1 MAALKQALKRLANQT
16 AQFIEPEQWAKI
28 REVIRNNEKQLVTPF
43 DEVVQG
49 LLERIILMEYN
60 DGTFKRV
67 NPVLEL
73 SDAYRQLDIG
83 A

>member
-1 MAALKQALKRLANQT
+1 
-16 AQFIEPEQWAKI
+16 
-28 REVIRNNEKQLVTPF
+28 
-43 DEVVQG
+43 
-49 LLERIILMEYN
+49 MEYN

-73 SDAYRQLDIG
+73 SDAYRQLITG